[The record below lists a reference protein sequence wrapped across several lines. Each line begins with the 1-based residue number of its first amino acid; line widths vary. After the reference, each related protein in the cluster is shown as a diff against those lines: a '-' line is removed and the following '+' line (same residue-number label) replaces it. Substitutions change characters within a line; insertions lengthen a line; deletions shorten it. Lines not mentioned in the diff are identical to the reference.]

1 MAQKETKEKETQSNM
16 SSEKERIKIALSMT
30 GPPFE
35 MGLFTESDAL
45 EIQEMR
51 KNRTPPK
58 SNFEQ
63 IPLRDN
69 ESRKKG

>member
-1 MAQKETKEKETQSNM
+1 M
-16 SSEKERIKIALSMT
+16 SSEENRIKIALSMT

-35 MGLFTESDAL
+35 MGLFTENDAL

-51 KNRTPPK
+51 KNSVPSK

-69 ESRKKG
+69 KSYKKG